1 MKTRSSTLRKTSTSI
16 ATRARTTSTSGSK
29 CIDVSS
35 SNKSTTRRQRN
46 KTSQSSSSKKSNKN
60 KQCLI
65 TTTKKRKHDNQKGSS
80 KSKRRRMTNVV
91 QEKKKATSSS
101 VSSESADDDSTYR
114 ETPEVENESHT
125 SNKDEERKEKSKDI
139 LQNKSSN
146 PRRLHLSNDDD
157 DTSKTLSEQ
166 HDDDSTI
173 NTRNTRKTQISAL
186 TGPITRSSSQRTLE
200 ASIITN
206 KSSSYGLIHT
216 VNTRR
221 IRSMLRELSKIHDEP
236 QDIIDNFLELIDE
249 IEETS
254 TSDKVGKQQSRKQPQ
269 RKGTNEFI
277 ISDINDIEDTVMNL
291 PTLAVPRTNNSVI
304 NPPTANTSITDKASY
319 ASKMKDV
326 NNVGDDND
334 SETIDELYIDKN
346 LEPIRLE
353 EIEAKD
359 DHMLRRIVDML
370 YLPEYYKHV
379 MPSYESRFLSE
390 SIQQDIPSRFN
401 RMVNFIVKCF
411 EIITSSICPGPSL
424 HSLREASINR
434 LGHLIIKNNKS
445 KTKRSNEGSKQNK
458 LSNKIND
465 SVYEPKWDRLADVV
479 CNCAK
484 ALKKGSIER
493 RVSRAILYNGV
504 TIGDFKKLL
513 RKHDMKFG
521 HSQPM
526 RQAKADYEELV
537 KGNKLE
543 KKKVTFSRVSD
554 DDVKFAVEFILS
566 PENIVTRSY
575 GVKDVT
581 ISKHETIRLPRI
593 QRTKSRKMIINEY
606 IEHASRNTS
615 VQMLSKTSMYYIL
628 NEITSSDVKTIC
640 AVDYVSTILVNDTV
654 EVLQNIIDKCIP
666 PEKVQ
671 YTTDLLSSV
680 SFLLKHDYSK
690 LVMQRGTGISYH
702 GIDHAL
708 SKDDIPR
715 NKFDCNACRYPFY
728 FCHRLKEMIREN
740 TNVEVNNDMK
750 KDALKVIDDTRQK
763 FVLYMAHVCRCKCQS
778 VGIKRVE
785 DNYRDKCKSSKG
797 KLIDGI
803 LILDFKMKFESKSTR
818 ESTIEHFGK
827 RGIGW
832 HGCALIYHRYEEV
845 CDSAGETQ
853 LDENGN
859 PLMEV
864 VKKIVYIDQIL
875 EDNNKQDGLSVIGL
889 LECALTHI
897 AIRFPF
903 IQNITLQ
910 SDNAATYQN
919 HELLIG
925 IHFINMKLQGQ
936 LLVKQF
942 IHSETQDGKT
952 ILDAHFAVAVIVLLE
967 FMKTSRANRITKIQ
981 TPSGLAK
988 ALSSNGGTRNSIVQL
1003 VELDREYLEK
1013 IKDMLKDTVKQGK
1026 EYYSRSNHITF
1037 DNPPKKT
1044 TASLEDYSK
1053 ASFNLEVS
1061 AFSGID
1067 YPIDFY
1073 IDIGEN
1079 KYVPDDDGLDRINDA
1094 MMEYD
1099 IADADEDGIDIEQDE
1114 ITNNTGSNNNKSN
1127 SKGVDFEYVKL
1138 NRHQRRRGIMSR
1150 RFKSSDVDLY
1160 TVEQLEQFAINKD
1173 DKSDDISVSSD
1184 SSSNISTDSDDETN
1198 NTDDSPLTSRAGYAQ
1213 PTNQLLMKESM
1224 LTRSRI
1230 IMMKDVDKVRTSMPT
1245 TKNKK
1250 NKEVIQ
1256 KINKNI
1262 EPQQKDAVARAI
1274 RTAKDVF
1281 TNTKQILDY
1290 QDTDPNYILAKDYT
1304 PSIQERKWFYPGW
1317 ARRPKHGHLYGTN
1330 YIDEFK
1336 NDLINMFDVGSKDS
1350 SRKMNAGKMRERL
1363 ICLYPNRF
1371 SIPSELE
1378 IKKFTAAQFQ
1388 KSKYTRKNQG
1398 EARSNSRQYEEWQ
1411 MQLDRMITATSKPQD
1426 VYEKFVEHAKENN
1439 ITFPTLE
1446 NGEPDKNKIKSKINQ
1461 RKTQKK
1467 KEAKKSLLS

>member
-65 TTTKKRKHDNQKGSS
+65 TTTKKRKHDNQKGS

-952 ILDAHFAVAVIVLLE
+952 TLDTHFAAMLQYCLTT
-967 FMKTSRANRITKIQ
+967 MRQ
-981 TPSGLAK
+981 TIL
-988 ALSSNGGTRNSIVQL
+988 
-1003 VELDREYLEK
+1003 
-1013 IKDMLKDTVKQGK
+1013 
-1026 EYYSRSNHITF
+1026 
-1037 DNPPKKT
+1037 
-1044 TASLEDYSK
+1044 
-1053 ASFNLEVS
+1053 
-1061 AFSGID
+1061 
-1067 YPIDFY
+1067 
-1073 IDIGEN
+1073 
-1079 KYVPDDDGLDRINDA
+1079 
-1094 MMEYD
+1094 
-1099 IADADEDGIDIEQDE
+1099 
-1114 ITNNTGSNNNKSN
+1114 
-1127 SKGVDFEYVKL
+1127 
-1138 NRHQRRRGIMSR
+1138 
-1150 RFKSSDVDLY
+1150 
-1160 TVEQLEQFAINKD
+1160 
-1173 DKSDDISVSSD
+1173 
-1184 SSSNISTDSDDETN
+1184 
-1198 NTDDSPLTSRAGYAQ
+1198 
-1213 PTNQLLMKESM
+1213 
-1224 LTRSRI
+1224 I
-1230 IMMKDVDKVRTSMPT
+1230 I
-1245 TKNKK
+1245 
-1250 NKEVIQ
+1250 
-1256 KINKNI
+1256 
-1262 EPQQKDAVARAI
+1262 
-1274 RTAKDVF
+1274 
-1281 TNTKQILDY
+1281 L
-1290 QDTDPNYILAKDYT
+1290 
-1304 PSIQERKWFYPGW
+1304 
-1317 ARRPKHGHLYGTN
+1317 H
-1330 YIDEFK
+1330 
-1336 NDLINMFDVGSKDS
+1336 
-1350 SRKMNAGKMRERL
+1350 
-1363 ICLYPNRF
+1363 
-1371 SIPSELE
+1371 
-1378 IKKFTAAQFQ
+1378 
-1388 KSKYTRKNQG
+1388 
-1398 EARSNSRQYEEWQ
+1398 
-1411 MQLDRMITATSKPQD
+1411 
-1426 VYEKFVEHAKENN
+1426 
-1439 ITFPTLE
+1439 
-1446 NGEPDKNKIKSKINQ
+1446 
-1461 RKTQKK
+1461 
-1467 KEAKKSLLS
+1467 